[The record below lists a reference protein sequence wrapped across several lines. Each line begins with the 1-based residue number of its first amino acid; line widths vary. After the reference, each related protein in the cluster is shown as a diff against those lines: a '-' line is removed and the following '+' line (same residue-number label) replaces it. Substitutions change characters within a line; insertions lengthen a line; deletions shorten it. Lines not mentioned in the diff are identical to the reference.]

1 MSEEE
6 KTPETT
12 TPATPEPAANEA
24 VPYARFAEV
33 LEERNQL
40 REVAAGLPDL
50 QQKIEGFEAERK
62 SWAVDREFMTA
73 GLTDS
78 EGLDVAKYLYG
89 KIEGNEKP
97 SVSDW
102 LATPPKAL
110 AGYFKK
116 TGTAPAPAAPAPVP
130 DANKGTT
137 ATSAP
142 ATGEPMS
149 ADMTRQIVQEAVKT
163 GDWSRYREARDA
175 ILAAARK
182 AG

>member
-6 KTPETT
+6 KTPEAT
-12 TPATPEPAANEA
+12 TPEPAANEA

-40 REVAAGLPDL
+40 REVASGLPDL
-50 QQKIEGFEAERK
+50 QQKIEGFETERK

-89 KIEGNEKP
+89 KIEGEARP

-116 TGTAPAPAAPAPVP
+116 TGTAPTPAAPALVP

-142 ATGEPMS
+142 ATGEPIS

-182 AG
+182 VG